1 MINFG
6 IFIIIIIAFAHSYEI
21 CINVVG
27 ISYSKF
33 EE

>member
-6 IFIIIIIAFAHSYEI
+6 IIIIIIAFTHSYEI